1 MEYALV
7 VSAVTEAY
15 RMTGQDEKAH
25 AYVLKSVV
33 PVDQKFNS
41 FVKGLQQMGREKA
54 MKESENIQQIVPFY
68 QYLFDVIKPLDSNYS
83 KMKEEQIT
91 QAMIKATQ

>member
-15 RMTGQDEKAH
+15 RMAGQNEKAH

-33 PVDQKFNS
+33 PVDQKFNV
-41 FVKGLQQMGREKA
+41 FVKGLQQMGKEKA

-68 QYLFDVIKPLDSNYS
+68 QYLFDVIKPLDSTYS
-83 KMKEEQIT
+83 KKKEEQIT
-91 QAMIKATQ
+91 KAMIKATQ

>member
-1 MEYALV
+1 
-7 VSAVTEAY
+7 
-15 RMTGQDEKAH
+15 
-25 AYVLKSVV
+25 
-33 PVDQKFNS
+33 
-41 FVKGLQQMGREKA
+41 

-91 QAMIKATQ
+91 KAMIKATQ